1 MTSEKFSHVRQ
12 ANIWMIAL
20 DQYKEDADC
29 LIKMRIND
37 ETLMLFS

>member
-1 MTSEKFSHVRQ
+1 MTSEKFSRVRQ
-12 ANIWMIAL
+12 VNIWMIAL
-20 DQYKEDADC
+20 DQYKEDADY